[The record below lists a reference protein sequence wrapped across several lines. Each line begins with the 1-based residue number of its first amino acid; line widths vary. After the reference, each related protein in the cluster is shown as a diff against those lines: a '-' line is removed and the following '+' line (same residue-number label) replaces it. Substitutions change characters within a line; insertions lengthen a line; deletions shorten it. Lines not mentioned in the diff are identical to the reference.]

1 MSKVAAGWICFSLVV
16 FLSIIINGSSAQ
28 VNGRNDCMICTLVL
42 GVVEHLSMIY
52 NESIVQSLDRFC
64 SYLPSDFKTFCKE
77 AVDFL
82 GKFLIE
88 MNEKERK

>member
-1 MSKVAAGWICFSLVV
+1 MSNAKLGWICFSLVV

-28 VNGRNDCMICTLVL
+28 VNGPHDCMICTLVL
-42 GVVEHLSMIY
+42 GEVEHLSIIY
-52 NESIVQSLDRFC
+52 NESIVESLDRLC